1 MVGGLTTVGQSMK
14 QKENRKRTVFLVCS
28 ELWNLVPYL
37 EAAESR
43 RSEKIG
49 KLSLQ
54 DQKVYTRGVVCELSC
69 HLTNSREGYV
79 QMEVTICVVT
89 HFHRT

>member
-1 MVGGLTTVGQSMK
+1 MVGGLTTVEQSMK

-54 DQKVYTRGVVCELSC
+54 DQKVYTCGVVCKLSWYTHMELYVNCLGIHTWSC
-69 HLTNSREGYV
+69 
-79 QMEVTICVVT
+79 M
-89 HFHRT
+89 